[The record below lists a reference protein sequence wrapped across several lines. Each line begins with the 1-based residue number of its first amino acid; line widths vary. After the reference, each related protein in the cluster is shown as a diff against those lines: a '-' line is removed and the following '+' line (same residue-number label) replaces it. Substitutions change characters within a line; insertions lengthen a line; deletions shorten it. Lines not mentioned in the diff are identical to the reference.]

1 MTTIKFYNIRDLL
14 RPTPD
19 GARIVPISRATLYR
33 MAAVGTFPKPRKLGK
48 RSVWSAEDIEQWSKQ
63 LNASYDD

>member
-1 MTTIKFYNIRDLL
+1 MTTTKFYNIRDLL
-14 RPTPD
+14 SPAPD
-19 GARIVPISRATLYR
+19 GARMVPISRATLYR
-33 MAAVGTFPKPRKLGK
+33 MAAAGTFPKPRKLGK